1 MIDLDQMDE
10 QLEMALTPGR
20 AAAPAAPPRSA
31 KATAGPVAPARRR
44 HRSPMV
50 PAAPAPA
57 RAAAGPARGIREL
70 LERGLL
76 KQADAEIA
84 AHSRRAGEPTWRRDA
99 ATWAT
104 MRALLDG
111 RRADAA
117 AGIESMRELAKENDD
132 PETTDRYWRQR
143 FSAALEWGD
152 DGERHDVLDHCRER
166 AYRFDD
172 LAWWGPLTLLL
183 AELHKADEA
192 TRAFDEAHR
201 QVVGAARNRGVA
213 LDLVTDLI
221 EAAAV
226 LGDAGRAVLAH
237 RSLDWPSGRMV
248 VVGNAVVCKGSV
260 DRYRA
265 LGLAAAGRVPE
276 AGQCF
281 RLAVDAH
288 RALGAGPLLD
298 RTRRQ
303 AERFTRAA

>member
-1 MIDLDQMDE
+1 VIDLDQMDE

-20 AAAPAAPPRSA
+20 AP
-31 KATAGPVAPARRR
+31 
-44 HRSPMV
+44 
-50 PAAPAPA
+50 
-57 RAAAGPARGIREL
+57 AGPAHGVREL
-70 LERGLL
+70 LERGFLE
-76 KQADAEIA
+76 QADAEIA

-111 RRADAA
+111 HRAHAA
-117 AGIESMRELAKENDD
+117 AGIDSMRELAKETDD

-152 DGERHDVLDHCRER
+152 EGERHDVLDHCRER

-201 QVVGAARNRGVA
+201 LLGCAARDQGVG

-237 RSLDWPSGRMV
+237 RSLEWPSGRMV
-248 VVGNAVVCKGSV
+248 VVGDAVMCKGSV
-260 DRYRA
+260 DRYGA
-265 LGLAAAGRVPE
+265 LGLAASGRLSE
-276 AGQCF
+276 AGECF
-281 RLAVDAH
+281 RLAVHAH
-288 RALGAGPLLD
+288 RSLGAGPLLD